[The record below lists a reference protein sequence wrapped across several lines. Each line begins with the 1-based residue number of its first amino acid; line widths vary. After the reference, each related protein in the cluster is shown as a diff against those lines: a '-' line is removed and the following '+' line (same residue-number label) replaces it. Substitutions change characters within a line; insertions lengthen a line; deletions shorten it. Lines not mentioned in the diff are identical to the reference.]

1 MILICADNKML
12 CYSGLGRHGIQEY
25 KMYGETDASPYFIV
39 TKIAKNDESLQLYY
53 KKVSKKTYYKVN
65 VTP

>member
-1 MILICADNKML
+1 
-12 CYSGLGRHGIQEY
+12 
-25 KMYGETDASPYFIV
+25 MYGETDAPPYFIV